1 MNSRK
6 AIPLNSRPLPD
17 RALLQAA
24 IAQWQPG
31 RALPQVFYRD
41 PAIFQYDMR
50 YFVGAHW
57 HCVGHASMA
66 PAAGDFF
73 TVDIAGESVIV
84 VRGPDKQLR
93 ALLNV
98 CSHRG
103 SRVCTEAQG
112 NARNATFQCPYH
124 AWTYDCSGEL
134 VRARLTPDDFRK
146 EDYGLKQ
153 VALRDCEGVLFITFA
168 AQPLGFKHV
177 EESFGR
183 STRIYGWSKAKVAAR
198 RMYQIDANWKL
209 VVENYNECYHCG
221 PAHQEYSRRHIF
233 ARPPEERVAADDAM
247 ARRDAALGID
257 LPSLQLYADGAEP
270 GQESAACFPSA
281 MVEGYHTGSRNGK
294 PVAPLMGQFKGREFD
309 GGFSF
314 LDLGPTSNFIAYPDY
329 GVIYRSIPLTVDK
342 TAFELIWL
350 VDGDA
355 VAGRDYDEEELVWMW
370 DYTSKEDKRI
380 IELNQ
385 AGVNSAYFEPGP
397 YAPMEHEVARYGRWY
412 IDTLKQI

>member
-1 MNSRK
+1 MNTRK
-6 AIPLNSRPLPD
+6 AVPLNSGPLPG
-17 RALLQAA
+17 RELLQAA

-31 RALPQVFYRD
+31 RPLPQVFYRD

-50 YFVGAHW
+50 HFVGAHW
-57 HCVGHASMA
+57 HCVGHASMV
-66 PAAGDFF
+66 PDPGDFF
-73 TVDIAGESVIV
+73 TVDIADESVII
-84 VRGPDKQLR
+84 VRGPDRQIR

-112 NARNATFQCPYH
+112 TAKGGSFQCPYH

-134 VRARLTPDDFRK
+134 LRARLTADDFRK

-153 VALRDCEGVLFITFA
+153 LALRACEGVLFITFA
-168 AQPLGFKHV
+168 VAPLGFKHV
-177 EESFGR
+177 EASFGR
-183 STRIYGWSKAKVAAR
+183 MAGIYGWAKAKVAAR
-198 RMYQIDANWKL
+198 RMYRINANWKL

-221 PAHQEYSRRHIF
+221 PAHQEYSRRHAY
-233 ARPPEERVAADDAM
+233 ARPEGERASADAAL
-247 ARRDAALGID
+247 ARRDVALGLE
-257 LPSLQLYADGAEP
+257 LPSLQFFGDEVEA
-270 GQESAACFPSA
+270 GQESAACFPSP
-281 MVEGYHTGSRNGK
+281 MVEGYHTGSRDGK
-294 PVAPLMGQFKGREFD
+294 PVAPLMGAFKGRDFN
-309 GGFSF
+309 GGCSY
-314 LDLGPTSNFIAYPDY
+314 LDVGPTSNFIAYPDY
-329 GVIYRSIPLTVDK
+329 SVIYRSAPLTVDK

-350 VDGDA
+350 VDGNA
-355 VAGRDYDEEELVWMW
+355 VAGRDYHEEELVWMW

-397 YAPMEHEVARYGRWY
+397 YAPMEHEVARNGRWY